1 MTQMNTDRIE
11 SESQDPQTFAII
23 GAAMAVHSEL
33 GSGFLERVY
42 QEAFT
47 IELNERN
54 IPHECEV
61 ALPIEY
67 KGTTLETSYRADIIC
82 HSNIVLEL
90 KAVSELTDSH
100 LNQVI
105 NYLKATGFQ
114 RGLLFNFGA
123 RRLEYRR
130 VAY

>member
-1 MTQMNTDRIE
+1 MTQMNTDRID
-11 SESQDPQTFAII
+11 SRSQNPQTFEII

-42 QEAFT
+42 QEAFI
-47 IELNERN
+47 IELDARN

-61 ALPIEY
+61 ALQIEY
-67 KGTTLETSYRADIIC
+67 KGTVLETNYRADIIC
-82 HSNIVLEL
+82 YSGIILEL
-90 KAVSELTDSH
+90 KAISELAESH
-100 LNQVI
+100 LNQII
-105 NYLKATGFQ
+105 NYLKATGYQ

-123 RRLEYRR
+123 PRLDYRR